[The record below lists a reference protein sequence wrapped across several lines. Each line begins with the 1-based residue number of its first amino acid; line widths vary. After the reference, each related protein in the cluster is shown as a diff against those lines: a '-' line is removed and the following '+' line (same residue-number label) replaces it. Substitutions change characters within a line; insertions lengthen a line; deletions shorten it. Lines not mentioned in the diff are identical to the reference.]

1 MSDVVL
7 VTGGA
12 KRIGRE
18 ICLYLS
24 SCGFDIVIHHSN
36 SDVESVQLAE
46 KIQKFGQK
54 AFIIKSDFSNLVNL
68 ETDLARIPDDL
79 EINYLINNAAIF
91 ESQTFQDTTLVDW
104 DRHLS
109 VNLTAPF
116 LVSQWFVKRLSP
128 DAHAKIINILDWRAF
143 RPQTDHFPYTISKA
157 ALAAMTKALALS
169 LAPLVSVNGI
179 AFGAILPPSDGT
191 PPEKMLNA
199 VPFGRTATMDE
210 VCKTV
215 QFLLQG
221 PDYITGEFI
230 HLDGGRH
237 LV

>member
-1 MSDVVL
+1 MPGAVL

-36 SDVESVQLAE
+36 SDKESITLANE
-46 KIQKFGQK
+46 IKNHGQRVH
-54 AFIIKSDFSNLVNL
+54 IIKSDFSNLANL
-68 ETDLARIPDDL
+68 ETDFGRIPDDL

-91 ESQTFQDTTLVDW
+91 ESLSFKDTTINDW

-116 LVSQWFVKRLSP
+116 LISQWFVKRLSP
-128 DAHAKIINILDWRAF
+128 EAHAKIINILDWRAF

-157 ALAAMTKALALS
+157 ALAAMTKSLALS
-169 LAPLVSVNGI
+169 LAPQVSVNGI
-179 AFGAILPPSDGT
+179 AFGAILPPNDGT
-191 PPEKMLNA
+191 SAEKMLNN

>member
-24 SCGFDIVIHHSN
+24 SCGFDIVIHHNN
-36 SDVESVQLAE
+36 SDLESVQLAE
-46 KIQKFGQK
+46 EIQKFGQRS
-54 AFIIKSDFSNLVNL
+54 FIVKSDFSNLANL
-68 ETDLARIPDDL
+68 ETDFASLPDDL
-79 EINYLINNAAIF
+79 EVNYLINNAAIF
-91 ESQTFQDTTLVDW
+91 ESLTFQDTTLVDW

-143 RPQTDHFPYTISKA
+143 HPQTDHFPYTISKA
-157 ALAAMTKALALS
+157 GLAAMTKALALS
-169 LAPLVSVNGI
+169 LAPRVTVNGI

-210 VCKTV
+210 VFKTV

-221 PDYITGEFI
+221 PDYITGDFI